1 MVIVDQHQVTLTAAL
16 TPEEG
21 GYVARC
27 LEVPVTTEGETIEEA
42 LAALREAVELWLED
56 EPLPQPAQ
64 PHAHP
69 VVTSFDIA
77 VPAA

>member
-1 MVIVDQHQVTLTAAL
+1 VEQRVVTLTATL

-27 LEVPVTTEGETIEEA
+27 VEVPVTTEGETLEEA

-56 EPLPQPAQ
+56 EPLPQQ
-64 PHAHP
+64 GHP
-69 VVTSFDIA
+69 VVAPFDIT
-77 VPAA
+77 VPAASPSLPG

>member
-1 MVIVDQHQVTLTAAL
+1 MPIVDERQVTLTAAL

-27 LEVPVTTEGETIEEA
+27 LEVPVTTEGETMEEA

-56 EPLPQPAQ
+56 EPLPQKP
-64 PHAHP
+64 HP
-69 VVTSFDIA
+69 VVTAFDIA
-77 VPAA
+77 LPAA